1 MVETPIL
8 LITFNRPKHTA
19 LVLAEIKKQKPRN
32 LYVFQDGPRAN
43 IPDDLAKCNEVREL
57 INKEINWECK
67 LNTQFE
73 TGNLGCGYGPVKAI
87 TWLFNNEEQGIILE
101 DDCLPAIDFFRFCEE
116 MLNIYSNDQRIWMI
130 SGMNRL
136 EKWKPHR
143 QSHIFT
149 RFGTTWGWASY
160 RRAWRYFDHNID
172 SWFSGNG
179 KEKIKEIV
187 GQNVF
192 KVYENDFNI
201 HCTQERKKDVWDY
214 QWHYA
219 RLYFSGLT
227 IVPSVNLI
235 SNIGFGKEA
244 THTGFYGESF
254 ARLRRFDLVH
264 PLNIQK
270 VTIDLVY
277 EWLIFQK
284 FENITKL
291 SMQKKIIMKFLKFYF
306 GNT

>member
-57 INKEINWECK
+57 INKEINWGCK

-101 DDCLPAIDFFRFCEE
+101 DDCLPSSDFFRFCEK
-116 MLNIYSNDQRIWMI
+116 MLNMYSNDQRIWMI

-136 EKWKPHR
+136 EKWKPHSF
-143 QSHIFT
+143 SHLFT
-149 RFGTTWGWASY
+149 KFGTTWGWASY
-160 RRAWRYFDHNID
+160 RRAWRNFDHNMD
-172 SWFSGNG
+172 SWFSGDG
-179 KEKIKEIV
+179 KEKIKQIV
-187 GQNVF
+187 GQKIF
-192 KVYENDFNI
+192 KVYENDINI
-201 HCTQERKKDVWDY
+201 HCSPERRKDVWDY
-214 QWHYA
+214 HWHYA

-235 SNIGFGKEA
+235 SNIGFDFEG
-244 THTGFYGESF
+244 THTISVDNSIIK
-254 ARLRRFDLVH
+254 LKL
-264 PLNIQK
+264 LNLNFPPKDQS
-270 VTIDLVY
+270 VSIDEVF
-277 EWLIFQK
+277 EWIIFQLYVYP
-284 FENITKL
+284 TKL
-291 SMQKKIIMKFLKFYF
+291 SFTKKLVIKVIKTVFYYL
-306 GNT
+306 